1 MKAKILVLIV
11 TFLSLTSCNNK
22 ETPKQETTITETEV
36 HNSEDNSKN
45 SVDWTGTYKGTIPC
59 ADCEGIEVE
68 ITLNDDNTFSSQST
82 YLGTKKIQKNVF
94 TETGTFKWDE
104 KGNTIKTVTSDKS
117 SKKSYIMGEKKL
129 IQLDSDNK
137 EITGPL
143 AENYVLKQIEKT
155 K

>member
-1 MKAKILVLIV
+1 MKTKILALTV
-11 TFLSLTSCNNK
+11 TLLSLLSCNNK
-22 ETPKQETTITETEV
+22 ETARQDTTIKEAEV
-36 HNSEDNSKN
+36 HHSEDNSKN
-45 SVDWTGTYKGTIPC
+45 SLDWTGTYKGIIPC

-82 YLGTKKIQKNVF
+82 YIGTKKAQKNVF
-94 TETGTFKWDE
+94 TETGTFEWDE

-117 SKKSYIMGEKKL
+117 NKKSYIVGEKKL

-143 AENYVLKQIEKT
+143 AENYILKQIEK